1 MLSAHPFLM
10 GGSISSWEELESI
23 EELISSAFSL
33 PSIRRRWCHRKG
45 IGMGLGRL
53 NESCLIRDTLGA
65 NLIPAPTPGLSF
77 FHLENG
83 SNTTA
88 SWFYCKSWWGSEKP
102 GRWVQQRQDHLGGGL
117 SVWAMSVSPSAGKAA
132 EGPMTS
138 CPKLVS
144 HRGSNSVFQNSA
156 SEPL

>member
-102 GRWVQQRQDHLGGGL
+102 GRWVQQRQDHLGGTVSFFFL
-117 SVWAMSVSPSAGKAA
+117 FLHNKRQRVTSVRNLQQMLELEWVGT
-132 EGPMTS
+132 PM
-138 CPKLVS
+138 L
-144 HRGSNSVFQNSA
+144 G
-156 SEPL
+156 